1 MKTLTNKQIVIISS
15 VAVVSLTAA
24 AICYIIFNLMNR
36 TSMKISA
43 RGLNLIKEHEG
54 LRLTAYQCSADVW
67 TIGYGHTQGVSMGDT
82 CTQEQA
88 EQWLMEDIAKAE
100 KAVNRQG
107 LAINQNQFDAL
118 VSFVFNLGETA
129 FKSSTLLKKIK
140 ANPNDPTIADEF
152 AKWKYAGGNVVAGL
166 VTRRN
171 NESNLYF
178 G

>member
-1 MKTLTNKQIVIISS
+1 
-15 VAVVSLTAA
+15 
-24 AICYIIFNLMNR
+24 MNR
-36 TSMKISA
+36 TTMKISA
-43 RGLNLIKEHEG
+43 KGFNFIRQHEG
-54 LRLTAYQCSADVW
+54 LRLKAYQCSADVW

-82 CTQEQA
+82 CTREQA
-88 EQWLMEDIAKAE
+88 EQWIMEDIARAE

-107 LAINQNQFDAL
+107 LNINQNQFDAL

-152 AKWKYAGGNVVAGL
+152 AKWKYAGGKVVAGL
-166 VTRRN
+166 AKRRK

>member
-1 MKTLTNKQIVIISS
+1 
-15 VAVVSLTAA
+15 
-24 AICYIIFNLMNR
+24 
-36 TSMKISA
+36 MKISA
-43 RGLNLIKEHEG
+43 KGFNFIRQHEG
-54 LRLTAYQCSADVW
+54 LRLKAYQCSADVW

-82 CTQEQA
+82 CTREQA
-88 EQWLMEDIAKAE
+88 EQWIMEDIAWAE

-107 LAINQNQFDAL
+107 LNINQNQFDAL

-152 AKWKYAGGNVVAGL
+152 AKWKYAGGKVVAGL
-166 VTRRN
+166 AKRRK